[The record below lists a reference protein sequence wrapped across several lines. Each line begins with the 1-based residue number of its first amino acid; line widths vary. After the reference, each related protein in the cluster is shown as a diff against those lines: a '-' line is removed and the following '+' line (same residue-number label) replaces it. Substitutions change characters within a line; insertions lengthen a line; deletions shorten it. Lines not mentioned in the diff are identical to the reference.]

1 MSIRSIVYFFTLIF
15 VLGCALFSQEPQ
27 PLQTEYTYVFEKEK
41 NIVVENFDEKED
53 GHMLSEDS
61 LKMSI
66 LRRDMPL
73 VNRVVRFVSTTPD
86 IFSFEGGATSLEVRT
101 DENGDVVAPIRINGV
116 GRGIAVI
123 HLLRITST
131 ATNITHEEY
140 VTLNVGSGDADSM
153 MSIENFNFAA
163 SGENFAYY
171 LFPTHL
177 FLAVIM
183 FFVIGYFRRLKTGK
197 EYNNIEMYMIAT
209 LLGFSSVK
217 NKEKYSYLMVVFFVI
232 EVSLFYLIILTLN
245 PMVSVFLLLFALVS
259 STIPKDRA
267 YAVFFTLFAMMSVH
281 YYISVFQAHF
291 TTSLLTSDKFA
302 FMNKWYV
309 LMPFFFVLT
318 AFLSNIYI
326 PLVILS
332 SIQVFFA
339 LDIINVHL
347 SVLAVGLAFAL
358 FIIKTMLNIN
368 VALFYKLNILKVDM

>member
-1 MSIRSIVYFFTLIF
+1 MSIKNIVCFFTLIF
-15 VLGCALFSQEPQ
+15 LLGYTLFAQEPQ

-41 NIVVENFDEKED
+41 NIVIEHSDED
-53 GHMLSEDS
+53 GQALTTDKLEMN
-61 LKMSI
+61 I
-66 LRRDMPL
+66 TRREMPL

-86 IFSFEGGATSLEVRT
+86 IFSFENGATSLEVRT
-101 DENGDVVAPIRINGV
+101 DENGNVAAPISINGV

-140 VTLNVGSGDADSM
+140 ITLNVGSGDTDSM
-153 MSIENFNFAA
+153 RAMGDFNLVM
-163 SGENFAYY
+163 GDQNFAYY
-171 LFPTHL
+171 LFPTYL
-177 FLAVIM
+177 FLAVIL

-217 NKEKYSYLMVVFFVI
+217 DKERYSYLMIVFFAFSVGI
-232 EVSLFYLIILTLN
+232 FYLIIFAVN

-281 YYISVFQAHF
+281 YYISIFQAPF
-291 TTSLLTSDKFA
+291 TSALFTSEKFA
-302 FMNKWYV
+302 FVNRWYFV
-309 LMPFFFVLT
+309 IPFFFVLT

-332 SIQVFFA
+332 SVQIFFA

-347 SVLAVGLAFAL
+347 SIMAIGLAFAI
-358 FIIKTMLNIN
+358 FIIKTIFNIRIP
-368 VALFYKLNILKVDM
+368 VFYKLNILKVDV